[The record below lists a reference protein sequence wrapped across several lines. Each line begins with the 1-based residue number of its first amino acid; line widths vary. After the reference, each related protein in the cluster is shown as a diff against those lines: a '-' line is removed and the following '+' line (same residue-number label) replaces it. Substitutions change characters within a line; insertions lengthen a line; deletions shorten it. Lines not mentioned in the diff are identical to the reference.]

1 MRTCSFLLA
10 LSVALLS
17 GFTGPLHAQ
26 VQTPFFAKDGLK
38 TAQQKAQ
45 DSLGSGLE
53 LTAVVSGEIDLGISK
68 TSFYLDSTRGN
79 ILQPGR
85 LPGQADVWGYVFH
98 SPSQGKFATFFVI
111 KLLVGYQT
119 QSLPAFSFPV
129 TPGARL
135 DFTLPYENS
144 DGMTSRLKSDQ
155 TFASYHHTHPAAAP
169 RIVTLGQ
176 LAGTDSLTLPISFP
190 VDQPLWTLNFPQQGD
205 SVPGLTCFVGARS
218 GDVFCREVSLPVLSV
233 NDVAGSS
240 GAGIIV
246 APNPGSGATRITL
259 RLPGSARVAD
269 GVGMGLYDMRGARVM
284 DLTAS
289 FISNDFQFAEFDS
302 RALPAG
308 LYYCRAAGSGWSAT
322 TGVMVERG
330 AR

>member
-1 MRTCSFLLA
+1 MRTFSFLLA
-10 LSVALLS
+10 LSVALVAGSAGALR
-17 GFTGPLHAQ
+17 AQ

-45 DSLGSGLE
+45 DSLGSDLV
-53 LTAVVSGEIDLGISK
+53 LTAVVSGEINLGISK
-68 TSFYLDSTRGN
+68 ASFYLDSTKGS
-79 ILQPGR
+79 IFQAGK

-98 SPSQGKFATFFVI
+98 SPSQGKLATIFVI

-129 TPGARL
+129 TLGARL

-155 TFASYHHTHPAAAP
+155 TFAGYHRAHPAAAP

-176 LAGTDSLTLPISFP
+176 IAGIDSLTLPISFP

-233 NDVAGSS
+233 EDAAGSS

-259 RLPGSARVAD
+259 RLPGGARVTS
-269 GVGMGLYDMRGARVM
+269 GVGLALYDMRGARVI
-284 DLTAS
+284 DLTES
-289 FISNDFQFAEFDS
+289 FISNDFRFAEFDA

-322 TGVMVERG
+322 TGVIVESG